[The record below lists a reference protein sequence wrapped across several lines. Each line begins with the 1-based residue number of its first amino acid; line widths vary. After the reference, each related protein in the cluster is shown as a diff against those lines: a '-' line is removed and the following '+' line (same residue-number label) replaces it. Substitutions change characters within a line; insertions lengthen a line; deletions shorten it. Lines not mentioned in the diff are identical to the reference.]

1 AWSPGGTKIAFT
13 GKKNVWIGDIYSA
26 ELRKMSFDEPKTGVL
41 DWSQDN
47 KIVFVS
53 EGLTIMN
60 ADGSDEIK
68 VLSAARNP
76 VWVNN
81 GEWISF
87 VLPLD
92 NKDNKA
98 QLWVM
103 DSMGKNKKKIA
114 VIHSGKMD
122 VSWSRNIGYWNLF
135 SP

>member
-1 AWSPGGTKIAFT
+1 
-13 GKKNVWIGDIYSA
+13 
-26 ELRKMSFDEPKTGVL
+26 MSFDDSKTGAL

-53 EGLTIMN
+53 EGITMMN

-76 VWVNN
+76 VWVSN
-81 GEWISF
+81 GKLVSF
-87 VLPLD
+87 ILPL
-92 NKDNKA
+92 NNQDNKA

-103 DSMGKNKKKIA
+103 DAAGKNKKKIA
-114 VIHSGKMD
+114 DISAGQMH
-122 VSWSRNIGYWNLF
+122 VSWSRNVGYWNLF